1 MTQLPIIDM
10 HCDLLVYMLT
20 HPQPHPEKRDFG
32 ASFPFLREG
41 NVQLQTMAI
50 YTSVEPESSAQ
61 GVAQSAIYK
70 KLLQDF
76 APEFYQAEAG
86 FQCDQNPGI
95 ATVVSIESASGL
107 ANETEPLDNAFKN
120 LEKILDNSGKVFY
133 ISLTHHLENRFGG
146 GNYATAGLKPDG
158 EALLDY
164 ISGRE
169 IAIDLS
175 HTSRA
180 LAEDILNYTYS
191 KGLKVPVIA
200 SHSNFVEVWNH
211 PRNLTKAHA
220 EEIISRG
227 GLIGMNFLRAF
238 VDNDRPEALLEHI
251 EYGMNLP
258 GGEQAVCFGA
268 DFFFLDDHPDQ
279 TRIPFLFPQHENAS
293 KYQGIL
299 DDLGNRLTAEQKAR
313 LAHRNVERFIAKN
326 WT

>member
-1 MTQLPIIDM
+1 MTSTPIIDM
-10 HCDLLVYMLT
+10 HCDLLVYMLM
-20 HPQPHPEKRDFG
+20 HPQPNPESKDFG
-32 ASFPFLREG
+32 ASFPYLRAG

-50 YTSVEPESSAQ
+50 YTGVEPESSQQ

-70 KLLQDF
+70 KLLEDY
-76 APEFYQAEAG
+76 APEFYQAGAG
-86 FQCDQNPGI
+86 FTCGEKPGI

-107 ANETEPLDNAFKN
+107 ANEAEPLDNAFKN
-120 LEKILDNSGKVFY
+120 LETILANAGRVFY

-146 GNYATAGLKPDG
+146 GNYATAGLKTDG

-180 LAEDILNYTYS
+180 LAQDILDYTYR

-200 SHSNFVEVWNH
+200 SHSNFVAVWDH
-211 PRNLTKAHA
+211 PRNLIKEHA
-220 EEIISRG
+220 DEIINRG

-238 VDNDRPEALLEHI
+238 VDNDRPESLLEHI
-251 EYGMNLP
+251 EYGMSLS
-258 GGEQAVCFGA
+258 GGEEAVCFGA
-268 DFFFLDDHPDQ
+268 DFFYLDDHPDKS
-279 TRIPFLFPQHENAS
+279 RIPFLFPQHENAS

-299 DDLGNRLTAEQKAR
+299 DDLGERLTDEQKAK
-313 LAHRNVERFIAKN
+313 LAHKNVERFIAQN